1 MAIFNDL
8 DDETLSSLTKK
19 LSLVSRDK
27 TDTTSKKVVSEL
39 SNTVTGIQN
48 AFNRILTY
56 SKNLNKI
63 QQAKLEDTALFNKEQ
78 QLEAPRGTSITPAT
92 GGQDLTSLMDI
103 LPKMVKIV
111 KSLDGKLENLDL
123 SQSGNM
129 PSMPTPRGGIG
140 LKGLTLGLGAA
151 AAGTAAYMYAT
162 SDDEMPVA
170 PEVVEPTPLPPIS
183 EEEAPFARAGSL
195 EAPEPELPRTVQQA
209 QTKSLKQEEKLV
221 NASVKAATRP
231 VATPVQKAQP
241 TSVKPSDEGRSW
253 TGKVSSF
260 IGETYKNVTA
270 HIGAFLSTLA
280 ARASQ
285 FFTEGGQGLAGMLGY
300 GGGPGFQAANLQG
313 ARGDWSR
320 DTAFVNGVN
329 ALAQKWNIDASDL
342 LGLMGSESGENINAQ
357 ARNPSGATGI
367 IQFMPGTARA
377 MGTST
382 EAIGRL
388 TRAQQLPLVDQYF
401 RMNNLPK
408 GASAGQLY
416 ATVFLPA
423 YNNRSPNFVVAR
435 RGGPNDAGKNGNG
448 SWYSQ
453 NAGLDVNR
461 DGAITIAD
469 LGARVSQKRMSMGL
483 GASQAGG
490 GFRAVSNAFTGALG
504 SVASFGRGLFQQATS
519 AITGP
524 GQFIVPVSNIR
535 ITSGFGPRHA
545 PAAGASRF
553 HQGIDFGPSRPGT
566 AGDAV
571 YASADGTVTKAGAGR
586 GYGNVVYIDHG
597 RGFET
602 RYAHLMA
609 FTTMQGQRVRKG
621 QQIGIMGNT
630 GVGTGPHL
638 HFEIRRQG
646 QAFDPRRLLSTS
658 APVRP
663 DPSASE
669 PGNEQRLS
677 PGAKP
682 GVPVTKQVTPLAQD
696 AQTVAIQR
704 RQAAQRAAAPRGRG
718 ASPQGRGGVVA
729 GTTKAPPAPQKKTS
743 PLGQFLSYF
752 GAN

>member
-27 TDTTSKKVVSEL
+27 TDNTSKKVVSEL
-39 SNTVTGIQN
+39 SSTVTGIQN

-63 QQAKLEDTALFNKEQ
+63 QQAKIEDTALFNKEQ
-78 QLEAPRGTSITPAT
+78 ALEAPRGASITPAS
-92 GGQDLTSLMDI
+92 GQDLTSLMDI
-103 LPKMVKIV
+103 LPKVVKIV

-129 PSMPTPRGGIG
+129 PSMPSPGGGIG
-140 LKGLTLGLGAA
+140 IKGLALGLGAA
-151 AAGTAAYMYAT
+151 AVGTAAYMYAT
-162 SDDEMPVA
+162 SDDEQPAA
-170 PEVVEPTPLPPIS
+170 PEVVEPTPLPPVS
-183 EEEAPFARAGSL
+183 EEEAPFTRAGSL
-195 EAPEPELPRTVQQA
+195 EAPELPHTVQQA
-209 QTKSLKQEEKLV
+209 QTKGLKQEEKLV

-231 VATPVQKAQP
+231 AAVPVQKAQP

-260 IGETYKNVTA
+260 IGDTYKNVTA

-280 ARASQ
+280 ARASE
-285 FFTEGGQGLAGMLGY
+285 FMSGGAQGLAGMLGY
-300 GGGPGFQAANLQG
+300 GGGPGFQAVNLQG
-313 ARGDWSR
+313 AQGAWSR

-329 ALAQKWNIDASDL
+329 ALAQKWNIDAGDL

-367 IQFMPGTARA
+367 IQFMPSTARA

-388 TRAQQLPLVDQYF
+388 NRTQQLPLVDQYF

-408 GASAGQLY
+408 GATAGQLY

-423 YNNRSPNFVVAR
+423 YNNKSPNFVVAR

-469 LGARVSQKRMSMGL
+469 LGARVSQKRMGMGL

-490 GFRAVSNAFTGALG
+490 GFRAFTNVISGAFGNAI
-504 SVASFGRGLFQQATS
+504 SFGQGLYQQATS

-524 GQFIVPVSNIR
+524 GQFIAPVSSVR

-545 PAAGASRF
+545 PTGGASSF
-553 HQGIDFGPSRPGT
+553 HKGIDFGPSRPGT

-571 YASADGTVTKAGAGR
+571 YASADGTVTKAGAGQ

-597 RGFET
+597 QGFET

-609 FTTMQGQRVRKG
+609 FTAMQGQRVRKG

-646 QAFDPRRLLSTS
+646 QAFDPRRVLTGSS
-658 APVRP
+658 PVRP
-663 DPSASE
+663 DPQASE

-677 PGAKP
+677 PNANP
-682 GVPVTKQVTPLAQD
+682 GVPVTRQTTPLAQD
-696 AQTVAIQR
+696 AQAVAIQR
-704 RQAAQRAAAPRGRG
+704 RQAAQRGGTTRAGG
-718 ASPQGRGGVVA
+718 ARPQGRGGVVA
-729 GTTKAPPAPQKKTS
+729 GTTQAPRPPQKKTS